1 MPAPPKVPLVL
12 LPTPIHRLDRL
23 SEELGID
30 LWIKRDD
37 MTGFALGGNKGRKLE
52 YLMADVLAKG
62 STAVVACGAVQSN
75 FIRQLGAA
83 CAMHGIR
90 CAAAVMD
97 RPYYAAAGKPEK
109 AAIGPRNANV
119 RIDELLGVELHHA
132 EDGDWQTLYDVQD
145 GIIRRLET
153 EGHHVYKMP
162 IGGSSV
168 FGAWAFV
175 QAGIEAASQRPEINY
190 LVTSSSSGS
199 THTGLTWHFAGTST
213 TVIGISADPDPEF
226 ELVDDMV
233 ELAEG
238 VDQYAECPKALTKDD
253 FDLRIDWV
261 GEGYGV
267 PSDKGMRAIEKLA
280 RSEGILLDPV
290 YSGKAFAGLLDLAA
304 QGEISGRVLFWHTG
318 GIPALFASECPN

>member
-12 LPTPIHRLDRL
+12 LPTPLHRLDRL
-23 SEELGID
+23 SEDLGID

-37 MTGFALGGNKGRKLE
+37 LTGFALGGNKGRKLE
-52 YLMADVLAKG
+52 YLIADVLACG
-62 STAVVACGAVQSN
+62 ATAVVACGAVQSN

-83 CAMHGIR
+83 CAIHGIR

-97 RPYYAAAGKPEK
+97 RPYYAAAGMPEK

-119 RIDELLGVELHHA
+119 RIDGLLGVELHHA
-132 EDGDWQTLYDVQD
+132 EDGDWEALYAVQD
-145 GIIRRLET
+145 GVIRDLEAA
-153 EGHHVYKMP
+153 GDKVYKMP

-175 QAGIEAASQRPEINY
+175 NAGREVDEQLTDIDY

-199 THTGLTWHFAGTST
+199 THTGLAWHFKGTRT
-213 TVIGISADPDPEF
+213 KVVGISADPDPDR

-233 ELAEG
+233 ELAAG
-238 VDQYAECPKALTKDD
+238 VDQFADAAKNVTPEDL
-253 FDLRIDWV
+253 DLRLDWV

-267 PSDKGMRAIEKLA
+267 PSAAGTNAIQTLA
-280 RSEGILLDPV
+280 RREGILLDPV
-290 YSGKAFAGLLDLAA
+290 YSGKAFAALMDLAKSG
-304 QGEISGRVLFWHTG
+304 QISGRVLFWHTG
-318 GIPALFASECPN
+318 GIPALFAADRE